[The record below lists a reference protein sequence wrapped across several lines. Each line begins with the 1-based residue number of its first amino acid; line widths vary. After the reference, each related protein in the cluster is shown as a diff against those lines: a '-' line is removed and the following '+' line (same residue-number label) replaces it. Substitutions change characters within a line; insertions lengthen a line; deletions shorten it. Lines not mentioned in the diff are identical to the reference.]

1 MLGQRSDVKME
12 IVFVYIEFIEIADRM
27 IRFIKRNLYVVTL
40 CKNDLRFLSGKIFA
54 SLKKRRLLKPEF
66 LGGRYF
72 AGAKCRKTSKENGL
86 LIKFHKRRYLFNKES
101 RYHIA
106 SITKPSKAIV
116 KSFLPPTSNLNL
128 FKVLIFVLNIAYF
141 LMVKWFF

>member
-27 IRFIKRNLYVVTL
+27 IRFIKRNLYVVIL

-66 LGGRYF
+66 LGG
-72 AGAKCRKTSKENGL
+72 TSEFL
-86 LIKFHKRRYLFNKES
+86 LICL
-101 RYHIA
+101 
-106 SITKPSKAIV
+106 
-116 KSFLPPTSNLNL
+116 SFC
-128 FKVLIFVLNIAYF
+128 
-141 LMVKWFF
+141 